1 MGQNVNS
8 YHDISKT
15 EIAAGHQNAEGFSE
29 TFKLRNVPGYRF
41 GQLLEIAAKSYPDIR
56 FRFTSPHPKD
66 FPDEV
71 L

>member
-41 GQLLEIAAKSYPDIR
+41 GGNTEMLFKMR
-56 FRFTSPHPKD
+56 RNHTR
-66 FPDEV
+66 
-71 L
+71 